1 MRKILG
7 IVIFLL
13 TLLPLI
19 GSGDAFTI
27 KAQNFAFEN
36 GEYWLPEVGVEPD
49 QKVRCESCGQ
59 EFDDD
64 DAFDRH
70 LKHDCACAN
79 YYGIN
84 NNSNSNDNIINGYC
98 CFCGLP
104 EDLCTCT
111 GAECNGSYN
120 NGGYGGFGG
129 NINSGG
135 GGFVGGGNSS
145 NYGDGNPNN
154 GFSRYISMA
163 KLKIKKGVHLVSY
176 INLPDKLHP
185 QTKSMECVIRAFSF
199 MSELKG
205 NDYATAYEVLT
216 KIAIDKD
223 YHLDDYRKG
232 GIPLC
237 DAITI
242 FDSYCELS
250 HGNYDESVIQSCI
263 DKGIAVALVSLDNP
277 PHMVTVIGYD
287 NDFYYTAAGEAN
299 GNVTIYSKN
308 ALMGSGYIYFNTI
321 KVPYRCKHYEH
332 Y

>member
-36 GEYWLPEVGVEPD
+36 GEYWLQEVGVEAEH
-49 QKVRCESCGQ
+49 KVKCESCKQSFRDNDALDAHLRYNTVCWDYYNPKSNNSG
-59 EFDDD
+59 DDD
-64 DAFDRH
+64 T
-70 LKHDCACAN
+70 K
-79 YYGIN
+79 
-84 NNSNSNDNIINGYC
+84 NGNC

-104 EDLCTCT
+104 EDQCTCI
-111 GAECNGSYN
+111 GAECNGSY

-176 INLPDKLHP
+176 INLPNKLHP

>member
-1 MRKILG
+1 
-7 IVIFLL
+7 
-13 TLLPLI
+13 
-19 GSGDAFTI
+19 
-27 KAQNFAFEN
+27 
-36 GEYWLPEVGVEPD
+36 
-49 QKVRCESCGQ
+49 
-59 EFDDD
+59 
-64 DAFDRH
+64 
-70 LKHDCACAN
+70 
-79 YYGIN
+79 
-84 NNSNSNDNIINGYC
+84 
-98 CFCGLP
+98 
-104 EDLCTCT
+104 
-111 GAECNGSYN
+111 
-120 NGGYGGFGG
+120 
-129 NINSGG
+129 
-135 GGFVGGGNSS
+135 
-145 NYGDGNPNN
+145 
-154 GFSRYISMA
+154 
-163 KLKIKKGVHLVSY
+163 
-176 INLPDKLHP
+176 
-185 QTKSMECVIRAFSF
+185 

>member
-36 GEYWLPEVGVEPD
+36 GEYWLQEVGVEAEH
-49 QKVRCESCGQ
+49 KVKCESCKQSFRDNDALDAHLRYNTVCWDYYNPKSNNSG
-59 EFDDD
+59 DDD
-64 DAFDRH
+64 T
-70 LKHDCACAN
+70 K
-79 YYGIN
+79 
-84 NNSNSNDNIINGYC
+84 NGNC

-104 EDLCTCT
+104 EDQCTCI
-111 GAECNGSYN
+111 GAECNGSY

-129 NINSGG
+129 NLNSGG

-176 INLPDKLHP
+176 INLPNKLHP

-216 KIAIDKD
+216 KIAKDKK
-223 YHLDDYRKG
+223 YRLDNPIRG

-237 DAITI
+237 EALTV
-242 FDSYCELS
+242 FDSYCELA

-308 ALMGSGYIYFNTI
+308 ALMGSGYIYFNNI
-321 KVPYRCKHYEH
+321 KVPYRCKHYEI

>member
-7 IVIFLL
+7 IAIFLL

-36 GEYWLPEVGVEPD
+36 GEYWLQEVGVEAEH
-49 QKVRCESCGQ
+49 KVKCESCKQSFRDNDALDAHLRYNTVCWDYYNPKSNNSG
-59 EFDDD
+59 DDD
-64 DAFDRH
+64 T
-70 LKHDCACAN
+70 K
-79 YYGIN
+79 
-84 NNSNSNDNIINGYC
+84 NGNC

-104 EDLCTCT
+104 EDQCTCI
-111 GAECNGSYN
+111 GAECNGSY

-176 INLPDKLHP
+176 INLPNKLHP

>member
-1 MRKILG
+1 MCD
-7 IVIFLL
+7 F
-13 TLLPLI
+13 
-19 GSGDAFTI
+19 
-27 KAQNFAFEN
+27 
-36 GEYWLPEVGVEPD
+36 
-49 QKVRCESCGQ
+49 
-59 EFDDD
+59 
-64 DAFDRH
+64 
-70 LKHDCACAN
+70 
-79 YYGIN
+79 YGIN

-120 NGGYGGFGG
+120 NNGGYGGFGG
-129 NINSGG
+129 SINSGG

-163 KLKIKKGVHLVSY
+163 KLKFKKGVHLVSY
-176 INLPDKLHP
+176 INLPDNLHP

-216 KIAIDKD
+216 KIAIDKGYD
-223 YHLDDYRKG
+223 LEKPKNG

-237 DAITI
+237 DAITV
-242 FDSYCELS
+242 FDSYCELA
-250 HGNYDESVIQSCI
+250 HGNYDESVIQSYI

>member
-7 IVIFLL
+7 IAIFLL

-36 GEYWLPEVGVEPD
+36 GEYWLQEVGVEAEH
-49 QKVRCESCGQ
+49 KVKCESCKQSFRDNDALDAHLRYNTVCWDYYNPKSNNSG
-59 EFDDD
+59 DDD
-64 DAFDRH
+64 T
-70 LKHDCACAN
+70 K
-79 YYGIN
+79 
-84 NNSNSNDNIINGYC
+84 NGNC

-104 EDLCTCT
+104 EDRCTCT
-111 GAECNGSYN
+111 GAECNGSY

-145 NYGDGNPNN
+145 NYSDGNPNN

-176 INLPDKLHP
+176 INLPNKLHP

-199 MSELKG
+199 MSQLKG